1 MWWNV
6 LGVPSYIQI
15 KKFLLAVYRGDINRG
30 LEVIDETMES
40 GVDPKIFI
48 DNVISELKDMA
59 LKSDKRQEINWS
71 LDEIA
76 RCISTMEDI
85 SLKLRWYSFPRL
97 VLEVGLVKLISNFKK
112 DYSDIRGAEA

>member
-1 MWWNV
+1 MKRWRV
-6 LGVPSYIQI
+6 
-15 KKFLLAVYRGDINRG
+15 
-30 LEVIDETMES
+30 

-97 VLEVGLVKLISNFKK
+97 VLVGWTGKAYK
-112 DYSDIRGAEA
+112 